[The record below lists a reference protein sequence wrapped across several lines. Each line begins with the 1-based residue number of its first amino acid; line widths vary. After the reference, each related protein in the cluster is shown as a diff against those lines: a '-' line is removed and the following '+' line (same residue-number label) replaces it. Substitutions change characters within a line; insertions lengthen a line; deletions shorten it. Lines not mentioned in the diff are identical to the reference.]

1 MQEVRN
7 EHGRKCDSK
16 KKPRYY
22 CEIARI
28 IRVGAQGGT
37 RLVRRNEMQEET
49 RIAEAEGFFRL
60 REATADPPQVLPA
73 T

>member
-1 MQEVRN
+1 M
-7 EHGRKCDSK
+7 
-16 KKPRYY
+16 
-22 CEIARI
+22 
-28 IRVGAQGGT
+28 VGAQGGT